1 MMTKLRGLGKGIS
14 ALIPQ
19 GDSVLDSSEGII
31 NIHIDEIKTNPF
43 QPRKIFS
50 EEALEDL
57 ASSIKQKGILQPL
70 LVKREGSEYQLI
82 AGERRLRAANKAGLA
97 TVPVR
102 VISVAENELSEIAL
116 IENLQREDL
125 NIVEEAEAY
134 QDLIDRFHYTQE
146 AVAEKVGKSRAAI
159 TNALRLLRLSRNIK
173 EALMQDAITMGH
185 ARAYLG
191 LESAAMQEEA
201 HRIVI
206 KRGLS
211 VRQTEKLIQNMKES
225 RRGKKLKKDLSA
237 IEQAQYAFIMD
248 ELQKRF
254 ATKIHLKRQGT
265 KGKIVIDF
273 YSNEDFER
281 IYDLL
286 RGN

>member
-1 MMTKLRGLGKGIS
+1 MTKIRGLGKGIG

-19 GDSVLDSSEGII
+19 GESVLDSTAGII
-31 NIHIDEIKTNPF
+31 NLNIDEIKTNPF

-50 EEALEDL
+50 EETLEEL

-70 LVKREGSEYQLI
+70 LVRREGPEYLLI
-82 AGERRLRAANKAGLA
+82 AGERRLRAAYKAGLS

-102 VISVAENELSEIAL
+102 VISVSDTELSEIAL

-125 NIVEEAEAY
+125 NIIEEAEAY
-134 QDLIDRFHYTQE
+134 QGLIDRFKYTQE

-159 TNALRLLRLSRNIK
+159 TNALRLLRLNRNIK
-173 EALMQDAITMGH
+173 EDIIQEKISMGH

-191 LESAAMQEEA
+191 LDSPAMQDEA

-206 KRGLS
+206 KGGLS

-225 RRGKKLKKDLSA
+225 KRAKKSKKDISA

-254 ATKIHLKRQGT
+254 ATKINLKRYGN
-265 KGKIVIDF
+265 KGKIIIDF

>member
-1 MMTKLRGLGKGIS
+1 MTKIRGLGKGIG

-19 GDSVLDSSEGII
+19 GESVLDSTAGII
-31 NIHIDEIKTNPF
+31 NLTIDEIKTNPF
-43 QPRKIFS
+43 QPRKNFS
-50 EEALEDL
+50 EETLDEL

-70 LVKREGSEYQLI
+70 LVRREGPEYLLI
-82 AGERRLRAANKAGLA
+82 AGERRLRAAYKAGLS

-102 VISVAENELSEIAL
+102 VISVADTELSEIAL

-125 NIVEEAEAY
+125 NIIEEAEAY
-134 QDLIDRFHYTQE
+134 QGLIDRFKYTQE
-146 AVAEKVGKSRAAI
+146 AVAEKVGKSRAAV
-159 TNALRLLRLSRNIK
+159 TNALRLLRLNRNIK
-173 EALMQDAITMGH
+173 EDIIQEKISMGH

-191 LESAAMQEEA
+191 LDSPAIQDEA

-225 RRGKKLKKDLSA
+225 KRAKKSKKDISA

-254 ATKIHLKRQGT
+254 ATKINLKRSGN
-265 KGKIVIDF
+265 KGKIIIDF